1 MPAPKPLPKPQVVA
15 KRHDALFESHD
26 KLKNNRDS
34 RALGMLAEVLSV
46 ITKITSNPPSTQ
58 LDEFHAWDLLT
69 ADRPP
74 HSKKYQQP
82 PRLKK
87 WEQDLMYSFNR
98 ISFNEI
104 RSIFP
109 SNPNLIGEG
118 KYKAH
123 HAIHPR
129 LKEWEKFKN
138 RFPNIFDGFST
149 GSIEDRIKLHSLV
162 ENIIKDARSKEG
174 RLAYEQHIRH
184 VTNSKESAKK
194 FVDEILEKHK
204 SLQVTRLILMFKN
217 SENKQYLDYEIVRNY
232 WDEFK
237 FLLGKIDCAY
247 IGKLSHSTIRS
258 YYFHLILFFPENAT
272 ADSILSSLI
281 ENKIL
286 PNNFQK
292 PLDQTISGVINEI
305 WKTASTTKNKIKI
318 NTDIKF
324 SEYEKYSI
332 KFTENNNLQSKV
344 LAINKNDKKSLK
356 TLIEEIINPIFEMD
370 LYARL
375 IPPKESNDSKQGDR
389 TYWKGGKDRLQKISP
404 ISKAKATA

>member
-1 MPAPKPLPKPQVVA
+1 
-15 KRHDALFESHD
+15 
-26 KLKNNRDS
+26 
-34 RALGMLAEVLSV
+34 
-46 ITKITSNPPSTQ
+46 
-58 LDEFHAWDLLT
+58 
-69 ADRPP
+69 
-74 HSKKYQQP
+74 
-82 PRLKK
+82 
-87 WEQDLMYSFNR
+87 MYSFNR

-109 SNPNLIGEG
+109 SNPYLNGEE

-138 RFPNIFDGFST
+138 RFPHILDGLST
-149 GSIEDRIKLHSLV
+149 GDIEDRVKLHSLV
-162 ENIIKDARSKEG
+162 ENIIEDARSKEG

-184 VTNSKESAKK
+184 ITKSKSSVKK
-194 FVDEILEKHK
+194 FVDEIFETNK

-217 SENKQYLDYEIVRNY
+217 SKDHQYLDYEEVREHWN
-232 WDEFK
+232 EFRHR
-237 FLLGKIDCAY
+237 LGRIDCAY
-247 IGKLSHSTIRS
+247 IGKLAHSTIRS
-258 YYFHLILFFPENAT
+258 YYFHLILFFPKNAT
-272 ADSILSSLI
+272 ADSILNSSI

-292 PLDQTISGVINEI
+292 PLDSTISGLIDEI
-305 WKTASTTKNKIKI
+305 WKITSKTEKKIKI

-332 KFTENNNLQSKV
+332 KFPEYDNFQPKTL
-344 LAINKNDKKSLK
+344 IDKKSLK
-356 TLIEEIINPIFEMD
+356 TLIEEIIYPIFEMD
-370 LYARL
+370 LYVRL
-375 IPPKESNDSKQGDR
+375 IPPKENNDSKHGDR